1 MFLLFSFSNVSLIQ
15 TEIDTHL
22 HVLHINLNT
31 NYNGMTDTS
40 TVLNAM
46 RDIYGSDVGW
56 HYTSP
61 SGIKPDLHHALL
73 GESIGGGKAG
83 VGVICDPARGFGM
96 SSSLKGNF
104 VSMDNAVVWDISVVS
119 STK

>member
-1 MFLLFSFSNVSLIQ
+1 M
-15 TEIDTHL
+15 
-22 HVLHINLNT
+22 
-31 NYNGMTDTS
+31 TS
-40 TVLNAM
+40 TSSVLDAM
-46 RDIYGSDVGW
+46 RGIYGSTVGW

-73 GESIGGGKAG
+73 GKSIGGGRAG
-83 VGVICDPARGFGM
+83 KGVICDPSLGFGM

-104 VSMDNAVVWDISVVS
+104 VSMDNAVVWDIYVVS